1 MLHRTTPASR
11 AIHVGRNTPAAGFSL
26 VEILLVILIIL
37 MLAGALVVYVLPQQE
52 SAQKN
57 TTRVKLGEINT
68 ALSLYKV
75 NLGTYP
81 SEDEGGLNALLRRPE
96 YEDERRGERW
106 AGPYLALGA
115 TVDDAWGHQLRYELV
130 DKSLLE
136 NADGPDYRLFSV
148 GPDGQAETD
157 DDIALFTQEQEQ
169 GEAIIE
175 ENG

>member
-1 MLHRTTPASR
+1 MLHRTTR
-11 AIHVGRNTPAAGFSL
+11 ATRFNRITRTGGFSL

-52 SAQKN
+52 GAQKN

-81 SEDEGGLNALLRRPE
+81 TEDEGGLNALLRRPE

-106 AGPYLALGA
+106 SGPYLTLGA
-115 TVDDAWGHQLRYELV
+115 TVDDAWGHMLRYEV
-130 DKSLLE
+130 IDKSLLE
-136 NADGPDYRLFSV
+136 NSDGPDYRLFSV

-157 DDIALFTQEQEQ
+157 DDIRLVSEEQEQ
-169 GEAIIE
+169 GGEAFIG

>member
-1 MLHRTTPASR
+1 MLERR
-11 AIHVGRNTPAAGFSL
+11 RNVGAGGFSL

-52 SAQKN
+52 SAQRN
-57 TTRVKLGEINT
+57 TTRVMLDQVNS

-81 SEDEGGLNALLRRPE
+81 SEDEGGLEALMRRPE

-106 AGPYLALGA
+106 SGPYLKSNAS
-115 TVDDAWGHQLRYELV
+115 TRDAWGNELRYELI
-130 DKSLLE
+130 DKSLQE
-136 NADGPDYRLFSV
+136 NTDGPDFRLYSL

-157 DDIALFTQEQEQ
+157 DDLSLFKEE
-169 GEAIIE
+169 GEAGAPLIDD
-175 ENG
+175 NG